1 MDAQDALWWGLV
13 CMLALEGAAPD
24 SAHWPALDLLGD
36 FALSPSPERAEEARA
51 IAEELEHE
59 PPVAWVLHAAW
70 LSLPPEGSS
79 VTDFRTGV
87 THAIA
92 AALKL
97 GAAAGPDAAAAWT
110 STSNQY
116 RRLELDEG
124 TVDLVES
131 YLETVL
137 APLGLTVHFVDTW
150 FYHVRTGAVHC
161 GTNARLT
168 PPSVHWWDHYDPVGP
183 HWRYRPDR

>member
-97 GAAAGPDAAAAWT
+97 GAAAGPDAAAGAYGR
-110 STSNQY
+110 NV
-116 RRLELDEG
+116 RGFVEAGLHILRGGNGGVDRLD
-124 TVDLVES
+124 
-131 YLETVL
+131 
-137 APLGLTVHFVDTW
+137 
-150 FYHVRTGAVHC
+150 
-161 GTNARLT
+161 
-168 PPSVHWWDHYDPVGP
+168 PPSFPGPRRCPPVP
-183 HWRYRPDR
+183 RPSNGGAPR